1 MTIASDI
8 LYRDPNELYEE
19 LRGLK
24 EIQATFIGI
33 LLNQMEIDPK
43 KRVITSEKQLEYLIK
58 LLEEK
63 RLEEYHPTIYSQPA
77 WVLKSVNGSIV
88 FEQVP
93 HYFLVCDDT
102 GAVIDIFAWRL
113 DIPLNYKDSTMTRY
127 TPPAGATR
135 GNPFGEDYYYSDT
148 TPIVLW
154 MSIRAIFIGQNEKR
168 KGETREDFIN
178 RLYRAQ
184 KREGGLSR
192 KDVLARLY
200 RIAISSLQKK
210 GYLKK
215 GTRIATENGKI
226 RGLEY
231 AEYLGERD
239 FDEHFK
245 DFEAIIELSR
255 GVGK

>member
-1 MTIASDI
+1 MAIDSDI
-8 LYRDPNELYEE
+8 LYKEPNELYEA
-19 LRGLK
+19 LKGLK

-43 KRVITSEKQLEYLIK
+43 KRAISSEKQLEYLK
-58 LLEEK
+58 ALLK
-63 RLEEYHPTIYSQPA
+63 DKTLEEYRPTIYSQPA
-77 WVLKSVNGSIV
+77 WVLREVGGALS

-127 TPPAGATR
+127 TPPASDAR
-135 GNPFGEDYYYSDT
+135 ANPFGESYYYSDT

-154 MSIRAIFIGQNEKR
+154 MSIRAIFVGDSER
-168 KGETREDFIN
+168 RRGEDRNAFIN
-178 RLYRAQ
+178 RLYREQ
-184 KREGGLSR
+184 KRKNKLSR
-192 KDVLARLY
+192 KDVLAKLY

-210 GYLKK
+210 GYLEK
-215 GTRIATENGKI
+215 GTRFATADGKI

-239 FDEHFK
+239 FDGHFK

-255 GVGK
+255 GADK